1 VKRPNLLRRFG
12 EATAVSPQ
20 RIDWIVTE
28 EEKMSQEVI
37 TIKETEREAVLAS
50 APEGEG
56 VRLFEGA
63 WYFDPDAVDAT
74 HLVVTDRTY
83 VCPYK
88 GTCYWIDL
96 NMPDH
101 KAENVGFVYFDVYSG
116 YEFIKDQI
124 AFYTGRREAT
134 YEETSLQ

>member
-1 VKRPNLLRRFG
+1 
-12 EATAVSPQ
+12 
-20 RIDWIVTE
+20 
-28 EEKMSQEVI
+28 MSQEVI
-37 TIKETEREAVLAS
+37 TIKEKQGGRVLAT
-50 APEGEG
+50 APEGAG

-63 WYFDPDAVDAT
+63 WYFDPEAVDMT

-96 NMPDH
+96 DMPDH
-101 KAENVGFVYFDVYSG
+101 KAENVGFVYFEVNSG
-116 YEFIKDQI
+116 YEFVKDQI

-134 YEETSLQ
+134 YEEANIRQ